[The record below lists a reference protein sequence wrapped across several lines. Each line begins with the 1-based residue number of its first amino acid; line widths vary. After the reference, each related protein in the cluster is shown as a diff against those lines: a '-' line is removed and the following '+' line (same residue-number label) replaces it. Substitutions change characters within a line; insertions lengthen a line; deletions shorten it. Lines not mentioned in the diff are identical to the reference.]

1 MNIFALHQCYSSSVH
16 SCIVSLKQVYS
27 FLKQVRTLCFFR
39 NCSRWN
45 VLRVRHTVA
54 MYHRSRRWIFISES
68 DDVDSDVVHES
79 EGKENDENN
88 GDSDFDFKD
97 IEQSDLQCNESDSQ
111 NKNSS
116 KKRKLKVSLYYL
128 TLCEMSFS
136 VISVGLRFNVLFSV
150 AWRLVCYL
158 SCDASFLWLF
168 HTIHLDLRTSIYA
181 FKFKSGK
188 PSTAGPFCKYIL
200 WSSYHNM
207 KTCAM
212 PFGGFCWKF
221 CIAWL
226 VV

>member
-116 KKRKLKVSLYYL
+116 KKRKLKVSLYYFNTLWNVFLCDRPRFALQCSLLPDGSCIICHAMHHFCGSFTPYIRICAL
-128 TLCEMSFS
+128 TFMRSNLKVEN
-136 VISVGLRFNVLFSV
+136 RQQ
-150 AWRLVCYL
+150 R
-158 SCDASFLWLF
+158 
-168 HTIHLDLRTSIYA
+168 
-181 FKFKSGK
+181 
-188 PSTAGPFCKYIL
+188 GPFCKYIL

>member
-1 MNIFALHQCYSSSVH
+1 
-16 SCIVSLKQVYS
+16 
-27 FLKQVRTLCFFR
+27 
-39 NCSRWN
+39 
-45 VLRVRHTVA
+45 

-158 SCDASFLWLF
+158 SCEE
-168 HTIHLDLRTSIYA
+168 I
-181 FKFKSGK
+181 
-188 PSTAGPFCKYIL
+188 
-200 WSSYHNM
+200 
-207 KTCAM
+207 
-212 PFGGFCWKF
+212 
-221 CIAWL
+221 
-226 VV
+226 